1 MVGVRP
7 EHSARLWS
15 DSGSTRAG
23 SATQCA
29 HEPLLLLNAHTRSNH
44 PRRHLSAVR
53 SSLANR
59 CQPSPSVSS
68 PQLDFSRN
76 RSRTI
81 VVRVA
86 LSILVCLLSCGCAAR
101 HGDLACCDP
110 CPAPHPVANL
120 ALGPSREVLTLA
132 DAFVGRSLGPA
143 VDIGYTLEDAS
154 LFSDVQL
161 DAQYSFGRFGG
172 FARYAQSARFVT
184 FVR

>member
-1 MVGVRP
+1 MRTPGP
-7 EHSARLWS
+7 
-15 DSGSTRAG
+15 TIRAG
-23 SATQCA
+23 IYRPFAPVLPIA
-29 HEPLLLLNAHTRSNH
+29 ANLPL
-44 PRRHLSAVR
+44 
-53 SSLANR
+53 
-59 CQPSPSVSS
+59 SVSS

-143 VDIGYTLEDAS
+143 VDIGYTLEDANV
-154 LFSDVQL
+154 FSDVQL
-161 DAQYSFGRFGG
+161 DVQYSFGRFGG